1 MERDVLTGE
10 GGLLPVGNNNDR
22 GGKREGGGEPGSTS
36 GSVLSPHTS
45 LDVLGLEENVE
56 GMHPQQASQSD
67 FWMSGFLK
75 A

>member
-10 GGLLPVGNNNDR
+10 GEILPVGNNNDR
-22 GGKREGGGEPGSTS
+22 GEKEKEEESQESTS

-56 GMHPQQASQSD
+56 GMHPQQASHSD

>member
-1 MERDVLTGE
+1 MCCP
-10 GGLLPVGNNNDR
+10 GGGGFLPVGNNNDR
-22 GGKREGGGEPGSTS
+22 GEKEEEEESAS

-56 GMHPQQASQSD
+56 GTHPQQASQSD

>member
-1 MERDVLTGE
+1 MCWPGW
-10 GGLLPVGNNNDR
+10 GGVFLPVGNNNDR
-22 GGKREGGGEPGSTS
+22 GEKEEEEEESVS

-56 GMHPQQASQSD
+56 GTHPQQASQSD